1 MKDFKFLILGEPFW
15 KKFWENS
22 NKIWNL
28 KMAEEQ
34 PLSVGELE
42 DLINKEMGEL
52 NVITNI
58 LDQKKT
64 KCIEGCNDLG

>member
-1 MKDFKFLILGEPFW
+1 
-15 KKFWENS
+15 
-22 NKIWNL
+22 
-28 KMAEEQ
+28 MAEEQ

-52 NVITNI
+52 NVITGI

-64 KCIEGCNDLG
+64 KYIDDCNDLG

>member
-1 MKDFKFLILGEPFW
+1 
-15 KKFWENS
+15 
-22 NKIWNL
+22 
-28 KMAEEQ
+28 MAEEQ

-58 LDQKKT
+58 LDQKKI
-64 KCIEGCNDLG
+64 KYIDGCNDLG

>member
-1 MKDFKFLILGEPFW
+1 
-15 KKFWENS
+15 
-22 NKIWNL
+22 
-28 KMAEEQ
+28 MAEEQ